1 MTQTE
6 FGRIFTSVLDMG
18 EIMLTSGAEVNRV
31 EDTLQRMLKAYGCQ
45 RVDVFTITSSI
56 VVTVRTSENEALTQ
70 TRRITNY
77 ETDMH
82 KLELCNALSRRVC
95 LKTASPQELEEE
107 VE

>member
-45 RVDVFTITSSI
+45 RVDVFTILRGFI
-56 VVTVRTSENEALTQ
+56 VVCGVDFGIENFLYWRKGKNT
-70 TRRITNY
+70 
-77 ETDMH
+77 
-82 KLELCNALSRRVC
+82 
-95 LKTASPQELEEE
+95 
-107 VE
+107 